1 MPDIGGQ
8 LLDVALGLTFIFLV
22 LSLVCSLFQEL
33 IATALSW
40 RAEFLERGI
49 RRMLCDPA
57 EPRAHADR
65 AEQGLRRL
73 RGMFSSDDKDID
85 RAFSDKLL
93 KSPFIREK
101 LAPNMVTARRAVP
114 SYLSSR
120 TFALAL
126 FDTLTHN
133 REGADVIAKIDNA
146 LEDDGA
152 VPHKGVRRQLRLMLD
167 DAEKDLEGFHQRVE
181 AWYDDTMERVSG
193 WYRRRAQ
200 LVLFMIGLLVAS
212 FANADTFDVTNRL
225 WTDQPVRAAL
235 VQQATEVAQVEN
247 LDALEAELEKR
258 GGRLEAVKQ
267 FKLPLG
273 WNEDNGRVSDLG
285 FGEGKENL
293 LGWLAGILVAAV
305 ALSFGAPFWFDA
317 LNKLGR
323 IRISGRRPDKAAGSS

>member
-1 MPDIGGQ
+1 MPEVGGQ

-33 IATALSW
+33 LATAFSW

-57 EPRAHADR
+57 EPKAHAER
-65 AEQGLRRL
+65 ARQGLRGL
-73 RGMFSSDDKDID
+73 RTMLFD
-85 RAFSDKLL
+85 RDEQLDRTFSDELL

-101 LAPNMVTARRAVP
+101 LSRNLVTTRRAVP

-126 FDTLTHN
+126 FDTLTRN
-133 REGADVIAKIDNA
+133 QEGSDVIAKIDRA
-146 LEDDGA
+146 LEGDA
-152 VPHKGVRRQLRLMLD
+152 VPHEGVKRQLRLMLD
-167 DAEKDLEGFHQRVE
+167 DAEKNLEKFHERVE

-200 LVLFMIGLLVAS
+200 LVLFLIGFTVAAAS
-212 FANADTFDVTNRL
+212 NADTFDVTNRL
-225 WTDQPVRAAL
+225 WTDAPVRAAL
-235 VQQATEVAQVEN
+235 VQQATEVAKVEDLN
-247 LDALEAELEKR
+247 TLEAELEKR
-258 GGRLEAVKQ
+258 GGELEAVKQ

-273 WNEDNGRVSDLG
+273 WNEDNGTIGELG
-285 FGEGKENL
+285 FGKGKDNL

-323 IRISGRRPDKAAGSS
+323 LRIAGRRPDKGAGSTG

>member
-8 LLDVALGLTFIFLV
+8 LLDVALGLVFIFLV

-33 IATALSW
+33 VATAFSW

-57 EPRAHADR
+57 EPKA
-65 AEQGLRRL
+65 QV
-73 RGMFSSDDKDID
+73 D

-93 KSPFIREK
+93 ESPFIREK
-101 LAPNMVTARRAVP
+101 LSANVLTKRRAVP

-126 FDTLTHN
+126 FDTLTRN
-133 REGADVIAKIDNA
+133 QEGADVIAKIDRA
-146 LEDDGA
+146 LEGDA
-152 VPHKGVRRQLRLMLD
+152 VPHEGVRRQLRLMLD
-167 DAEKDLEGFHQRVE
+167 DAERNLEQFHERVE
-181 AWYDDTMERVSG
+181 TWYDDTMERVSG
-193 WYRRRAQ
+193 WYRRRSQ
-200 LVLFMIGLLVAS
+200 LVLFLIGIAVAVG
-212 FANADTFDVTNRL
+212 FNADTFDVTNRL

-258 GGRLEAVKQ
+258 GGKLEAVKQ

-273 WNEDNGRVSDLG
+273 WDEDNGRLSDLG
-285 FGEGKENL
+285 FGDGKENL

-317 LNKLGR
+317 LNRLGR
-323 IRISGRRPDKAAGSS
+323 LRIAGRRPEKTTGS